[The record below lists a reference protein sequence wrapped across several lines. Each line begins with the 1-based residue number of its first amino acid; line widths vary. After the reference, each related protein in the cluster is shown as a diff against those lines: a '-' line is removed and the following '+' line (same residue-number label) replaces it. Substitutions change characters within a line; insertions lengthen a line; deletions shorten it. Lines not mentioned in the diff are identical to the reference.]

1 MEPRAYGPF
10 PYSPITE
17 RSELKWPGGAR
28 IALWLAPNIEFFPLN
43 EKVFMG
49 AGLVPDVLAWSH
61 REYGNRVGIW
71 RIMETLDR
79 YGIRATV
86 ALNSE
91 VCDACPQIVAAG
103 VERGWEFMGHN
114 QSNSRP
120 LNQIDPEREGEVIRA
135 TFDRIERETGT
146 RPRGWLSG
154 GLIES
159 WNSLDHLIDAG
170 CKYVCDW
177 VVDDQ
182 PFVMDVDGRRL
193 VSIPYSGE
201 SNDFGAFM
209 RWGWT
214 PEQFSDL
221 LCRQFDVLYRESEVS
236 GRVMVIS
243 VHGFLMGVA
252 HRIGALETALDH
264 ILGHDEIW
272 FATGGEIMDHF
283 LASDATS

>member
-1 MEPRAYGPF
+1 MEPRRYGPF

-17 RSELKWPGGAR
+17 RAPLQWPGGAR
-28 IALWLAPNIEFFPLN
+28 MAVWVAPNIEFFPLD

-49 AGLVPDVLAWSH
+49 IGIVPDVLSWSH

-71 RIMETLDR
+71 RIMEVLDR
-79 YGIRATV
+79 FGIRGTV

-91 VCDACPQIVAAG
+91 VCDACPQIVDAG

-120 LNQIDPEREGEVIRA
+120 LNQIDPAEEGAVIAA
-135 TFDRIERETGT
+135 TFDRIERATGT

-154 GLIES
+154 GLIET
-159 WNSLDHLIDAG
+159 WNTLDHLIDAG
-170 CKYVCDW
+170 CEYVGDW

-182 PFVMDVDGRRL
+182 PVVMDVDGRRL
-193 VSIPYSGE
+193 IAIPYSGE
-201 SNDFGAFM
+201 SNDFGPFM
-209 RWGWT
+209 RYGWT
-214 PEQFSDL
+214 ADQFADM
-221 LCRQFDVLYRESEVS
+221 LCRQFDQLYRESEVS

-252 HRIGALETALDH
+252 HRIGALETALEH
-264 ILGHDEIW
+264 IKGHDDVW
-272 FATGGEIMDHF
+272 FATGGEIIDHY
-283 LASDATS
+283 LAASAS

>member
-17 RSELKWPGGAR
+17 RPELKWPGGAR
-28 IALWLAPNIEFFPLN
+28 IALWVAPNIEFFPLD

-49 AGLVPDVLAWSH
+49 VGIVPDVLSWSH

-71 RIMETLDR
+71 RIMEVLDR

-120 LNQIDPEREGEVIRA
+120 LNQVEPAREGEVVRA
-135 TFDRIERETGT
+135 TFDRIESATGA
-146 RPRGWLSG
+146 RPRRWLSG

-159 WNSLDHLIDAG
+159 WNTLDHLIDAG
-170 CKYVCDW
+170 CEYVCDW

-243 VHGFLMGVA
+243 LHGFLMGVA

-264 ILGHDEIW
+264 IMGHDEIW
-272 FATGGEIMDHF
+272 LATGGEIMDHF
-283 LASDATS
+283 LASGATS

>member
-17 RSELKWPGGAR
+17 RPALKWPGGAR
-28 IALWLAPNIEFFPLN
+28 IALWVAPNIEFFPLD

-49 AGLVPDVLAWSH
+49 MGMVPDVLSWSH

-71 RIMETLDR
+71 RIMEVLDR

-120 LNQIDPEREGEVIRA
+120 LNQIDPARESEVIGA
-135 TFDRIERETGT
+135 TFDRIEKASGT

-154 GLIES
+154 GLIET
-159 WNSLDHLIDAG
+159 WNTLDHLIDAG
-170 CKYVCDW
+170 CEYVCDW

-182 PFVMDVDGRRL
+182 PLVMDVDGKRL

-209 RWGWT
+209 RFGWT
-214 PEQFSDL
+214 AEQFSDL

-243 VHGFLMGVA
+243 LHGFLMGVA

-264 ILGHDEIW
+264 IMGHDEIW
-272 FATGGEIMDHF
+272 FATGGEILDHF
-283 LASDATS
+283 VASSATP

>member
-1 MEPRAYGPF
+1 MEQRAYGPF

-17 RSELKWPGGAR
+17 RPALTWPGGAR
-28 IALWLAPNIEFFPLN
+28 IALWVAPNIEFFPLD

-49 AGLVPDVLAWSH
+49 VGIVPDVLSWSH

-71 RIMETLDR
+71 RIMEVLDR

-91 VCDACPQIVAAG
+91 VCDACPQIVSAG

-120 LNQIDPEREGEVIRA
+120 LNQIDPATEGDVVRA
-135 TFDRIERETGT
+135 TFDRIESASGT

-154 GLIES
+154 GLIET
-159 WNSLDHLIDAG
+159 WNTLDHLIDAG
-170 CKYVCDW
+170 CEYVCDW

-182 PFVMDVDGRRL
+182 PFVMDVDGKRL

-201 SNDFGAFM
+201 SNDFGPFM

-214 PEQFSDL
+214 ADQFADL
-221 LCRQFDVLYRESEVS
+221 LCRQFDQLYRESEVS

-243 VHGFLMGVA
+243 LHGFLMGVA

-264 ILGHDEIW
+264 IMGHDEIW
-272 FATGGEIMDHF
+272 FATGGEIMDHY
-283 LASDATS
+283 LASSTAS

>member
-10 PYSPITE
+10 PYSPITD
-17 RSELKWPGGAR
+17 RPALKWPGGAR
-28 IALWLAPNIEFFPLN
+28 IALWVAPNIEFFPLD

-49 AGLVPDVLAWSH
+49 IGIVPDVLSWSH

-71 RIMETLDR
+71 RIMEVLDR

-120 LNQIDPEREGEVIRA
+120 LNQIDSAREGEVISA
-135 TFDRIERETGT
+135 TFDRIENSAGA

-154 GLIES
+154 GLIET
-159 WNSLDHLIDAG
+159 WDTLDHLIDAG
-170 CKYVCDW
+170 CDYVCDW

-209 RWGWT
+209 RFGWT
-214 PEQFSDL
+214 ADQFAEM

-236 GRVMVIS
+236 GKVMVIS
-243 VHGFLMGVA
+243 LHGFLMGVA

-264 ILGHDEIW
+264 IVGHDEIW
-272 FATGGEIMDHF
+272 FATGSEILDHF
-283 LASDATS
+283 LASGAAD

>member
-10 PYSPITE
+10 AYSPITE
-17 RSELKWPGGAR
+17 RPEIRWPGGAR
-28 IALWLAPNIEFFPLN
+28 IALWVAPNIEFFPLD

-49 AGLVPDVLAWSH
+49 IGIVPDVLSWSH

-71 RIMETLDR
+71 RIMEVLDR

-120 LNQIDPEREGEVIRA
+120 LNQIDPATEGEVVRA
-135 TFDRIERETGT
+135 TFDRIERATGS

-154 GLIES
+154 GLIET
-159 WNSLDHLIDAG
+159 WNTLDHLIDAG
-170 CKYVCDW
+170 CEYVCDW

-201 SNDFGAFM
+201 SNDFGPFM

-214 PEQFSDL
+214 ADQFADL
-221 LCRQFDVLYRESEVS
+221 LCRQFDQLYRESEVS

-243 VHGFLMGVA
+243 LHGFLIGVA

-264 ILGHDEIW
+264 IMGHDEIW
-272 FATGGEIMDHF
+272 FATGGEIMDHY
-283 LASDATS
+283 LASGAAS

>member
-17 RSELKWPGGAR
+17 RPALKWPGGAR
-28 IALWLAPNIEFFPLN
+28 IALWVAPNIEFFPLD

-49 AGLVPDVLAWSH
+49 IGIVPDVLSWSH

-71 RIMETLDR
+71 RIMEVLDR

-91 VCDACPQIVAAG
+91 VCDACPQIVTAG

-120 LNQIDPEREGEVIRA
+120 LNQIDPEREGEVVSA
-135 TFDRIERETGT
+135 TFDRIEKATGK

-154 GLIES
+154 GLIET
-159 WNSLDHLIDAG
+159 WNTLDHLIDAG
-170 CKYVCDW
+170 CEYVCDW

-182 PFVMDVDGRRL
+182 PWCQFRIPANPTTSAPSCALAGRPTSSPRCCAA
-193 VSIPYSGE
+193 SSMC
-201 SNDFGAFM
+201 STA
-209 RWGWT
+209 RAKS
-214 PEQFSDL
+214 PERSWSL
-221 LCRQFDVLYRESEVS
+221 RC
-236 GRVMVIS
+236 M
-243 VHGFLMGVA
+243 GF
-252 HRIGALETALDH
+252 
-264 ILGHDEIW
+264 
-272 FATGGEIMDHF
+272 
-283 LASDATS
+283 

>member
-1 MEPRAYGPF
+1 MEPRRYGPF

-17 RSELKWPGGAR
+17 RPPLKWPGGAR
-28 IALWLAPNIEFFPLN
+28 IALWVAPNIEFFPLD

-49 AGLVPDVLAWSH
+49 IGIVPDVLSWSH

-71 RIMETLDR
+71 RIMEVLDR

-120 LNQIDPEREGEVIRA
+120 LNQVAPEREGEVVAA
-135 TFDRIERETGT
+135 TFDRIEKATGA

-159 WNSLDHLIDAG
+159 WDTLDHLIDAG
-170 CKYVCDW
+170 CEYVCDW

-209 RWGWT
+209 RFGWT
-214 PEQFSDL
+214 ADQFAEM

-236 GRVMVIS
+236 GKVMVIS
-243 VHGFLMGVA
+243 LHGFLIGVA
-252 HRIGALETALDH
+252 HRIGALEKALDH

-272 FATGGEIMDHF
+272 FATGGEILDHF
-283 LASDATS
+283 LASGAAS

>member
-10 PYSPITE
+10 AYSPITE
-17 RSELKWPGGAR
+17 RPEIRWPGGAR
-28 IALWLAPNIEFFPLN
+28 IALWVAPNIEFFPLD

-49 AGLVPDVLAWSH
+49 IGIVPDVLSWSH

-71 RIMETLDR
+71 RIMEVLDR

-120 LNQIDPEREGEVIRA
+120 LNQIDPATEGEVVRA
-135 TFDRIERETGT
+135 TFDRIERATGS

-154 GLIES
+154 GLIET
-159 WNSLDHLIDAG
+159 WNTLDHLIDAG
-170 CKYVCDW
+170 CEYVCDW

-201 SNDFGAFM
+201 SNDFGPFM

-214 PEQFSDL
+214 ADQFADL
-221 LCRQFDVLYRESEVS
+221 LCRQFDQLYRESEVS

-243 VHGFLMGVA
+243 LHGFLMGVA

-264 ILGHDEIW
+264 IMGHDEIW
-272 FATGGEIMDHF
+272 FATGGEIMDHY
-283 LASDATS
+283 LASSAVS